1 MCTFGAFINYA
12 NMKLEEQLLNR
23 SEKKCELCG
32 SEDSLSVY
40 EVPFKTNPAPEECV
54 LVCGKC
60 LAQIEKKETLD
71 SKHWQC
77 LSGSMWSEVPGVQ
90 VVSWRM
96 LNRLRQES
104 WAIDNLD
111 MMYLDETTLDW
122 AKATG
127 DHENDAAVEFH
138 RDCNNNR
145 LENGDTVVLVKTLDV
160 KGSSLSAK
168 LGTVVKN
175 IKLVDDHT
183 GQIEGRVEGQ
193 LIVILTKFVR
203 KQS

>member
-1 MCTFGAFINYA
+1 M
-12 NMKLEEQLLNR
+12 NMKMEEQLLNR
-23 SEKKCELCG
+23 SEKRCELCQ
-32 SEDSLSVY
+32 SEKNLSIY
-40 EVPFKTNPAPEECV
+40 EVSPKANNFIEECA

-60 LAQIEKKETLD
+60 LLQIEKKEVLD

-77 LSGSMWSEVPGVQ
+77 LTATMWSDIPGIQ
-90 VVSWRM
+90 VIAWRM

-111 MMYLDETTLDW
+111 MMYLNDATLVW
-122 AKATG
+122 AKSTG
-127 DHENDAAVEFH
+127 DHEDESQVEFH
-138 RDCNNNR
+138 KDCNNNI
-145 LENGDTVVLVKTLDV
+145 LSNGDSVVLIKTLDV

-168 LGTVVKN
+168 LGTVVRG
-175 IKLVDDHT
+175 IRLVEDNKK
-183 GQIEGRVEGQ
+183 QIEGKIEGQ

>member
-1 MCTFGAFINYA
+1 
-12 NMKLEEQLLNR
+12 MKIEDQLLKR
-23 SEKKCELCG
+23 SEKKCELCA

-40 EVPFKTNPAPEECV
+40 EVPPQTNNSAEECV
-54 LVCGKC
+54 LVCRKC
-60 LAQIEKKETLD
+60 LSQLEKKEVLD

-77 LSGSMWSEVPGVQ
+77 LSASMWSEIIGIQ
-90 VVSWRM
+90 IVSWRM
-96 LNRLRQES
+96 LNRLRGES

-111 MMYLDETTLDW
+111 MMYLDDATLAW

-127 DHENDAAVEFH
+127 DHENDSEVEFH
-138 RDCNNNR
+138 KDCNNNT
-145 LENGDTVVLVKTLDV
+145 LENGDTVVLIKTLDV

-175 IKLVDDHT
+175 IKLVDDNKQ
-183 GQIEGRVEGQ
+183 QIEGRIEGQ

>member
-1 MCTFGAFINYA
+1 
-12 NMKLEEQLLNR
+12 MKIEEQLLER
-23 SEKKCELCG
+23 SGKKCELCG
-32 SEDSLSVY
+32 SVDQLSVY
-40 EVPFKTNPAPEECV
+40 EVPPHVTYSVEECV

-60 LAQIEKKETLD
+60 LSQIEKREVLD

-77 LSGSMWSEVPGVQ
+77 LNSSMWSEVLGVQ
-90 VVSWRM
+90 VLSWRM

-104 WAIDNLD
+104 WAIDNLE
-111 MMYLDETTLDW
+111 MMYLDDATLGW

-127 DHENDAAVEFH
+127 DHENDSDVEFH
-138 RDCNNNR
+138 KDCNNNI
-145 LENGDTVVLVKTLDV
+145 LENGDTVVLTKTLDV

-175 IKLVDDHT
+175 IRLVEDNKE
-183 GQIEGRVEGQ
+183 QIEGRIEGQ

>member
-1 MCTFGAFINYA
+1 
-12 NMKLEEQLLNR
+12 MKIEEQLLNR

-32 SEDSLSVY
+32 SGDSLSVY
-40 EVPFKTNPAPEECV
+40 EVAPLTNNSAEECV

-60 LAQIEKKETLD
+60 LLQIEKKEVLD

-77 LSGSMWSEVPGVQ
+77 LSASMWSEVPGVQ

-111 MMYLDETTLDW
+111 MMYLDDAALAW

-127 DHENDAAVEFH
+127 DHENDSEVELH
-138 RDCNNNR
+138 KDCNNNI
-145 LENGDTVVLVKTLDV
+145 LENGDTVVLIKTLDV
-160 KGSSLSAK
+160 KGSTLSAK

-175 IKLVDDHT
+175 IKLVDDNNE
-183 GQIEGRVEGQ
+183 QIEGRVEGQ

>member
-1 MCTFGAFINYA
+1 
-12 NMKLEEQLLNR
+12 MKLEEQLFER
-23 SEKKCELCG
+23 SENKCELCG
-32 SEDSLSVY
+32 SEDNLSIY
-40 EVPFKTNPAPEECV
+40 EVPPQTQNTAEECV
-54 LVCGKC
+54 VACGKC
-60 LAQIEKKETLD
+60 LAQIEKKEVLD

-77 LSGSMWSEVPGVQ
+77 LTGSMWSEVPGVQ

-111 MMYLDETTLDW
+111 MIYLDDETLAW

-127 DHENDAAVEFH
+127 DHENDSTVEFH
-138 RDCNNNR
+138 RDSNNNI
-145 LENGDTVVLVKTLDV
+145 LENGDTVVIIKTLDV

-175 IKLVDDHT
+175 IKLVDDNKE
-183 GQIEGRVEGQ
+183 QIEGRVEGQ
-193 LIVILTKFVR
+193 LIVILTKYVR